1 MTMNSL
7 SRRTVVRSWLALP
20 FMSALS
26 TPMGRLAAQSLQL
39 PLTPQC
45 GASEPPT
52 RAQTEGPFF
61 TPDTPV
67 KRDFRSDGPGD
78 PINLVGFVLTPDC
91 RPVAGA
97 LIELWHADGSGRYDN
112 RDYHFRGHQFADDQG
127 RFVFETV
134 MPGLYPGRTRHF
146 HMKVQ
151 PKGGKVLT
159 TQLYFPDEPGNRR
172 DGIFHDSLLMQ
183 IDSCLLYTSPSPR
196 D

>member
-1 MTMNSL
+1 
-7 SRRTVVRSWLALP
+7 
-20 FMSALS
+20 MSALS

-45 GASEPPT
+45 GAPEKPT

-61 TPDTPV
+61 TPDTPM
-67 KRDFRSDGPGD
+67 KRDFRRDGPGD
-78 PINLVGFVLTPDC
+78 PINLVGFVLSPDC

-112 RDYHFRGHQFADDQG
+112 RDYHFRGHQFADGQG

-146 HMKVQ
+146 HVKVQ

-183 IDSCLLYTSPSPR
+183 VDRAGDGMVGRYDFVVPA
-196 D
+196 